1 MSPPAPMDC
10 QDLVELV
17 TAYLE
22 DGLTPADRMRF
33 EAHLAECEGCEA
45 YVGQI
50 RITVALSSRTVD
62 DVLEPQMREELLE
75 VFRAWKRS

>member
-1 MSPPAPMDC
+1 MTAAGALDC

-22 DGLTPADRMRF
+22 GALSPADRARF
-33 EAHLAECEGCEA
+33 EEHIAGCEGCEA

-50 RITVALSSRTVD
+50 RATVRLSSRTVQD
-62 DVLEPQMREELLE
+62 ALEPRMRDELLE
-75 VFRAWKRS
+75 VFQTWKRG